1 MNEYINN
8 NNDNDIFNDN
18 NDNEYKNDDSNNN
31 NDINSC
37 KSKSYIDNNYININ
51 NNSNNICSGNNN
63 NNNKNKKK
71 KKNNNNNNT
80 NNNNGTNN
88 NSNTSENNVE
98 TQKSHK
104 SRNRRVLWY
113 NPLYC
118 SSIKINLGKQFLRLV
133 DKHFP
138 DNHCYRK
145 IFNRKTL
152 KISCS
157 CMNNVKS
164 ITQ

>member
-18 NDNEYKNDDSNNN
+18 NDNEYKNDDSNNK

-51 NNSNNICSGNNN
+51 NNSNNICSGNN
-63 NNNKNKKK
+63 
-71 KKNNNNNNT
+71 NNNNNNT

>member
-1 MNEYINN
+1 MNKYINN

-63 NNNKNKKK
+63 NNN
-71 KKNNNNNNT
+71 NNNNT

-133 DKHFP
+133 DKNFP